1 MENNALIVGNGF
13 SINFDYSFA
22 NIYASLNEGKN
33 TLLKSGE
40 FSISLGAKPNTRH
53 VLKTNY
59 QSVLK
64 FVRNMNQSKLENI
77 FNDALKFAEFIVNT
91 PVILEQLLESKYI
104 HKLKTAPNMVEITE
118 SIAKVGKKKGYNI

>member
-1 MENNALIVGNGF
+1 MENKALIVGNGF

-22 NIYASLNEGKN
+22 NIYSSLNKGKN
-33 TLLKSGE
+33 ALLKSGE
-40 FSISLGAKPNTRH
+40 FCISVGAKPDTRY

-59 QSVLK
+59 QSVLS

-91 PVILEQLLESKYI
+91 AVI
-104 HKLKTAPNMVEITE
+104 
-118 SIAKVGKKKGYNI
+118 